1 MQNVHWHAFRIF
13 LLSFFLLPMAWAGGT
28 VALVL
33 SDNTPHFRE
42 FATTFNEHL
51 QGSRWKLGKTD
62 DSPAPRLIIT
72 VGVDA
77 FRKTLAR
84 GGQTPIIATLIGR
97 QLYEKLLAE
106 SGRPRHL
113 STAIYIEQPLG
124 RQVAFLR
131 QILPGQNR
139 IGLLLSDE
147 GKEDFRPLRQALLS
161 NGFSIDSEES
171 NSEETL
177 IPALG
182 ALLPRVQLLLATPD
196 PKVYRRDNIKTIL
209 ITTYRYQ
216 KPLIAFSS
224 TFVTAGAFAALY
236 SSPQQIAR
244 QAAELLI
251 THNGE
256 LTAAEYP
263 THFSVAIN
271 RSVAEALN
279 LPTPSE
285 AEIRRALMQKE
296 SR

>member
-1 MQNVHWHAFRIF
+1 
-13 LLSFFLLPMAWAGGT
+13 LLLPIAWAGGT

-42 FATTFNEHL
+42 FASTFSESL
-51 QGSRWKLGKTD
+51 QGSGWKIGKTD
-62 DSPAPRLIIT
+62 DTPQPRLIIT

-77 FRKTLAR
+77 FRKSLAR
-84 GGQTPIIATLIGR
+84 GSQTPIIAVLIGR

-113 STAIYIEQPLG
+113 STAIYIEQPIS

-131 QILPGQNR
+131 QILPGYNR
-139 IGLLLSDE
+139 LGILLSDE

-161 NGFSIDSEES
+161 NGFSVDNEDS
-171 NSEETL
+171 NGEETL
-177 IPALG
+177 IPAIN

-196 PKVYRRDNIKTIL
+196 PKIYRRDNVKTIL
-209 ITTYRYQ
+209 ITTYRHQ

-224 TFVTAGAFAALY
+224 TFVTAGALAALY
-236 SSPQQIAR
+236 STPQQIAR

-251 THNGE
+251 NNDGE
-256 LTAAEYP
+256 LAAPEYP
-263 THFSVAIN
+263 TQFSVAIN

-279 LPTPSE
+279 LPATSE
-285 AEIRRALMQKE
+285 AEIRRALMAKE